1 MEYMK
6 RIAFTLFAA
15 FLTACDPSAQL
26 EPRGGDSFSGLGFC
40 DDARIEY
47 VMTCTF
53 DGTHGDKDFAL
64 CPEPVSVTPDTTF
77 AVGDTVT
84 VVYAV
89 CATPGQEAAV
99 QMAIA
104 PDTTYHAPDFF

>member
-1 MEYMK
+1 MDK
-6 RIAFTLFAA
+6 LTNRLLFLLS
-15 FLTACDPSAQL
+15 FQLACDPYGHL
-26 EPRGGDSFSGLGFC
+26 EPRGGDTYTGIGVC

-53 DGTHGDKDFAL
+53 DGEHGGKTFAA
-64 CPEPVSVTPDTTF
+64 CPEPVPVTPDTAF

-89 CATPGQEAAV
+89 CATPGQETAV

-104 PDTTYHAPDFF
+104 PNATYHAPDFF